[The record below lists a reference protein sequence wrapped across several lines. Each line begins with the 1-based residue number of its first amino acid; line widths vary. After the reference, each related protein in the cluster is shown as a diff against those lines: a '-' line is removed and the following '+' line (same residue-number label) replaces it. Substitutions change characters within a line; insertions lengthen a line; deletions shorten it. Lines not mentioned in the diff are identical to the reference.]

1 MVAIAPSYGCLPSST
16 ALAPASDYRASI
28 VLPDDLPAKEVE
40 REQGKIHAVAHARF
54 DFDDPQRSLE
64 GVPREWRYIVLHHT
78 ATDRGDVASIDA
90 EHRRQFDRDGKPWL
104 GIGYHFVIGNG
115 HPMPDG
121 QVEPTFRWREQLH
134 GAHAGEAEHNDL
146 GIGICLVGNF
156 EAAAPTPLQVKACR
170 QLVSVLAEEY
180 DIAPENV
187 VGHSDVKATAC
198 PGRLFPLEQM
208 IAAARSPATAQ
219 INWTAEEEVL
229 LPASSQVPTSARR
242 VRTVWPQ
249 TFHQPLLR

>member
-1 MVAIAPSYGCLPSST
+1 MLAIAPSIGCLPSST
-16 ALAPASDYRASI
+16 AMAPAPDYRASLA
-28 VLPDDLPAKEVE
+28 LPETSDESAPVR
-40 REQGKIHAVAHARF
+40 REFHSVTHASF
-54 DFDDPQRSLE
+54 DFEDPRRSLD
-64 GVPREWRYIVLHHT
+64 GPPREWRYIVLHHT

-90 EHRRQFDRDGKPWL
+90 EHRRQFDRDGNPWL

-115 HPMPDG
+115 HPLPDG

-134 GAHAGEAEHNDL
+134 GAHAGVAEHNDL

-156 EAAAPTPLQVKACR
+156 EEAAPTPLQVKACR
-170 QLVSVLAEEY
+170 RLVSVLAEEY
-180 DIAPENV
+180 DIAPEHV

-208 IAAARSPATAQ
+208 VAAARLPATART
-219 INWTAEEEVL
+219 NWSADEDVF
-229 LPASSQVPTSARR
+229 LPAGSQDSNSTRR

-249 TFHQPLLR
+249 TVHPPLLR